1 MALMRLEDIS
11 LAFGDKDIFKDLN
24 LTLQAGQR
32 LALLGASGV
41 GKSTL
46 LRLIAGLI
54 KPQRGRVYSRI
65 RQVGF
70 VFQDARLLPWLT
82 VEQNLHLVL
91 QAKGLPHR
99 ARAEKITHALAR
111 VKLEASRFLYPH
123 QLSGGMAQRVSLARA
138 FIIEPDLLLLDEP
151 FSALDMS
158 LKQDLGSL
166 LVDYLDRSE
175 AGVVYVS
182 HSPHEVLPLTDTC
195 LVLQPMRTEKTFNN
209 NQTEAILDCLKGEG
223 VGQELVGN

>member
-1 MALMRLEDIS
+1 MALIRLEDIG
-11 LAFGDKDIFKDLN
+11 LAFAGKDIFKDFN

-46 LRLIAGLI
+46 LRLIAGLVP
-54 KPQRGRVYSRI
+54 PQSGRIYSRVKQI
-65 RQVGF
+65 GF

-82 VEQNLHLVL
+82 VYQNLQLVL
-91 QAKGLPHR
+91 QAKGMPEGV
-99 ARAEKITHALAR
+99 RAEKISYALAG
-111 VKLEASRFLYPH
+111 VKLEASQSLYPH

-151 FSALDMS
+151 FSALDVK
-158 LKQDLGSL
+158 LKQDLGRL
-166 LVDYLDRSE
+166 LVDYLDRSQ

-195 LVLQPMRTEKTFNN
+195 LVLQPARMEKTFNN
-209 NQTEAILDCLKGEG
+209 NQTEAILAYLKDEG
-223 VGQELVGN
+223 LGPGLVGN